1 MKIVARDCSPLAP
14 QPTAAEAAWLR
25 RLATNVRATDL
36 VVSISGDRD
45 EDEPVVYCAWDGTW
59 WAGRYVG
66 SLSFEGHSLTIEPRF
81 GLAALRNWLFE
92 ATSVVLTDAPGKLRE
107 DESFIAQLLASVW
120 AHGFIEAA
128 RHGLPALRRDVA
140 TTGPT
145 IRGRLDVTASLRLI
159 ATGGGQAVSIRSERS
174 LDHAA
179 SDAIVAAYQ
188 VLRRWLGVP
197 DEQWMPA
204 RARELVPHLIAVTGG
219 RPRVPTKAELDRI
232 RYTPITAAFAPIAE
246 LSRQIAN
253 RRGLIADMDASGET
267 KGALL
272 DVAELWEMYVLNVL
286 RKAARPYSVKHGT
299 RERDASKKLL
309 YSDISGL
316 GLGTLIPDG
325 ILYADGEVRGVVDA
339 KYKSIHPT
347 INAPLG
353 PQREDLYQMAAYLG
367 RFTYR
372 DRQGSWGLLAYPCDP
387 ARSDTSRAEQDSPW
401 SLDGN
406 KKILFASLPHHADD
420 AVEKLKHLI
429 AQFDVKA
436 TDQATPFA
444 QSLRIQPGRRAGAA

>member
-1 MKIVARDCSPLAP
+1 MRLVARDCSPLAP
-14 QPTAAEAAWLR
+14 PPTAAEAAWLR

-36 VVSISGDRD
+36 VVPFSGERD

-81 GLAALRNWLFE
+81 GLATLRNWLFE

-120 AHGFIEAA
+120 AHGFVEAA

-145 IRGRLDVTASLRLI
+145 IRGRLDVSASLRLI
-159 ATGGGQAVSIRSERS
+159 AAGGGQVVSIRSERS

-179 SDAIVAAYQ
+179 SDAIVAAYE

-204 RARELVPHLIAVTGG
+204 RAKELIPQLMSVTGA

-232 RYTPITAAFAPIAE
+232 RYTPITAGFAPIAE

-253 RRGLIADMDASGET
+253 RRGLAADIDASGET
-267 KGALL
+267 KGVLL
-272 DVAELWEMYVLNVL
+272 DVAELWEMYVLSVL
-286 RKAARPYSVKHGT
+286 RKAAAPLTVSHGT
-299 RERDASKKLL
+299 REKAATKKMLH
-309 YSDISGL
+309 SDVTGQ
-316 GLGTLIPDG
+316 GLGTLIPDA
-325 ILYADGEVRGVVDA
+325 ILNAGDQIQGVVDA
-339 KYKSIHPT
+339 KYKSLHPSA
-347 INAPLG
+347 IAPNG

-367 RFTYR
+367 RFTPAVGR
-372 DRQGSWGLLAYPCDP
+372 TSWGVLAYPLDP
-387 ARSDTSRAEQDSPW
+387 VWPSTPQAEQLSPW
-401 SLDGN
+401 SLDGGR
-406 KKILFASLPHHADD
+406 KVVFTSLPHVASD
-420 AVEKLKHLI
+420 AVAKLRALI
-429 AQFDVKA
+429 APMAPDRVA
-436 TDQATPFA
+436 WRAQA
-444 QSLRIQPGRRAGAA
+444 

>member
-1 MKIVARDCSPLAP
+1 MRLVARDCSPFAP

-36 VVSISGDRD
+36 VVPISGERD

-66 SLSFEGHSLTIEPRF
+66 SLSFEGHILTIEPRF
-81 GLAALRNWLFE
+81 GLATLRNWLFE

-120 AHGFIEAA
+120 AHGFVEAA

-140 TTGPT
+140 TKGPT
-145 IRGRLDVTASLRLI
+145 IRGRLDVPASLRMI
-159 ATGGGQAVSIRSERS
+159 AAGGGQVVSIRSERS

-179 SDAIVAAYQ
+179 SDAIVAAYE

-204 RARELVPHLIAVTGG
+204 RAKELIPNLIAVTGA

-232 RYTPITAAFAPIAE
+232 RYTPITAGFAPIAE

-253 RRGLIADMDASGET
+253 RRGFAADVDASGET
-267 KGALL
+267 KGVLL
-272 DVAELWEMYVLNVL
+272 DVAELWEMYVLSVL
-286 RKAARPYSVKHGT
+286 RKAAAPLTVTHGT
-299 RERDASKKLL
+299 RDKAATKKMLH
-309 YSDISGL
+309 SDVTGQ
-316 GLGTLIPDG
+316 GLGTLIPDA
-325 ILYADGEVRGVVDA
+325 ILHAGGQVQCAVDA
-339 KYKSIHPT
+339 KYKSLQPSAS
-347 INAPLG
+347 APNG

-367 RFTYR
+367 RFAPAVGR
-372 DRQGSWGLLAYPCDP
+372 VSWGVLAYPLDP
-387 ARSDTSRAEQDSPW
+387 GRPSIPQAEQFSPW
-401 SLDGN
+401 SLDGGR
-406 KKILFASLPHHADD
+406 KVVFTSLPHVASD
-420 AVEKLKHLI
+420 AVAKLRALI
-429 AQFDVKA
+429 VPMASERTVW
-436 TDQATPFA
+436 
-444 QSLRIQPGRRAGAA
+444 RARA